1 MVDDICLPNPPD
13 PAGFNPQAQ
22 LPYGCTPEHI
32 RLALNEFIDFL
43 SFVNQQLATKDI
55 PRLETMLM
63 PANFSSM
70 VGEFVIASIPKYCPA
85 LAKNRYHNGHPDLI
99 PSGLFPNNRAQY
111 AHEGIEV
118 KASRYRRAWQGHNPE
133 DVWLMVL
140 VFESN
145 RASDAFVADEDAEL
159 HLAKSVKAIPFRFLK
174 VVGALLEKSDWKFS
188 GRSATSRRTI
198 TASVADSGYQKM
210 MQNWIYKVPGLGE

>member
-1 MVDDICLPNPPD
+1 MADNTALPQLPD
-13 PAGFNPQAQ
+13 PAGFNPYAE

-32 RLALNEFIDFL
+32 RLAMNEFIDFL

-70 VGEFVIASIPKYCPA
+70 VGEFVIASIPKYCPT

-99 PSGLFPNNRAQY
+99 PVGRFPKNRVQY
-111 AHEGIEV
+111 TTEGIEV
-118 KASRYRRAWQGHNPE
+118 KASRYVRSWQGHNPE
-133 DVWLMVL
+133 AVWLMVI

-145 RASDAFVADEDAEL
+145 RASDSDEADEGTA
-159 HLAKSVKAIPFRFLK
+159 AVVIPFRFLM
-174 VVGALLEKSDWKFS
+174 VAGAQLEKEDWKFA

-210 MQNWIYKVPGLGE
+210 MLNWIYKAPRLRK